1 MALPTQVQ
9 KQSEEVQALYKELNG
24 ETTEVQAESAEA
36 TEKVSTEAPVK
47 EPSDSA
53 VEQAPQSEANEQ
65 SKSDTK
71 NKEETWQQK
80 YKSLQGMYN
89 ADVPRLNSQNR
100 ELASRISQLE
110 GLLGNMQNQPI
121 QTPSV
126 PSEPLITEDDVKE
139 YGDSIDIMRKAAREE
154 VATANSRMATLENQI
169 RQLQGVVPQVQQVQ
183 AQQKQTNEQAFWA
196 SISRAVPNWNEIN
209 TNNNFQNWLLET
221 DPLTGITR
229 QTYLEDAQ
237 KQLDSGRVIN
247 FFKLWQE
254 GNGSQNTAQPNRKV
268 QNSQLEKQVAPGRS
282 RSNGATV
289 SGEPPTYSSDDIKT
303 FFNDVRMGKYKG
315 REDERGRIERDIFAA
330 QREGRI
336 VTAN

>member
-9 KQSEEVQALYKELNG
+9 RQSEEVQALYKELNG
-24 ETTEVQAESAEA
+24 ETTEAQAESAEA
-36 TEKVSTEAPVK
+36 TEEVSTEAPVE

-154 VATANSRMATLENQI
+154 VATANSRMATLENQM

-183 AQQKQTNEQAFWA
+183 AQLVQ
-196 SISRAVPNWNEIN
+196 R
-209 TNNNFQNWLLET
+209 LLEMV
-221 DPLTGITR
+221 
-229 QTYLEDAQ
+229 YLV
-237 KQLDSGRVIN
+237 L
-247 FFKLWQE
+247 
-254 GNGSQNTAQPNRKV
+254 
-268 QNSQLEKQVAPGRS
+268 
-282 RSNGATV
+282 
-289 SGEPPTYSSDDIKT
+289 
-303 FFNDVRMGKYKG
+303 
-315 REDERGRIERDIFAA
+315 
-330 QREGRI
+330 
-336 VTAN
+336 